1 MIARLSGHVAAMGED
16 HLVVMVGGIG
26 FHVHV
31 PTSVLDQIDGR
42 GKPVELVTHLH
53 VRENDLS
60 LYGFLTQEDLSL
72 FELLLGV
79 SGVGP
84 KVALATL
91 GTISPQILRQA
102 VVQEKPKLLSR
113 VPGIGPKT
121 AQAIIFHLRD
131 KLAAPAGEGA
141 RLMTDE
147 DAEVI
152 SALTALGFSVVE
164 AQTALQNLPRDEEMT
179 VEERIRGA
187 LTYLAP
193 G

>member
-31 PTSVLDQIDGR
+31 PTTVLDQIDGR

-60 LYGFLTQEDLSL
+60 LYGFLTTEDLSL

-91 GTISPQILRQA
+91 GTISPQVLRQA
-102 VVQEKPKLLSR
+102 VAQEKPKLLSR

-131 KLAAPAGEGA
+131 KLAAPSGEAA

-164 AQTALQNLPRDEEMT
+164 AQTALQNLPRDEEMS